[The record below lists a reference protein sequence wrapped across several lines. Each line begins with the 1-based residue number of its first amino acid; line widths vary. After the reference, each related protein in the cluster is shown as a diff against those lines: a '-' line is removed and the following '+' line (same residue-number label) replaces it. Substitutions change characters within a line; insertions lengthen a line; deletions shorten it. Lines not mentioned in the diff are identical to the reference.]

1 LSLTQ
6 VKSHASASAE
16 PARDGED
23 QDARGRISIFIRL
36 VGSGVTDDAT
46 VLYGYSLVRG
56 ARGVHVHGRRWV
68 EMLVT
73 DCTNHAVLLVP
84 GKK

>member
-23 QDARGRISIFIRL
+23 QDARGHISIFIRL
-36 VGSGVTDDAT
+36 VGSGVTGDAT
-46 VLYGYSLVRG
+46 VLYGYSLVDAPEVSTFRG
-56 ARGVHVHGRRWV
+56 ADGWR
-68 EMLVT
+68 
-73 DCTNHAVLLVP
+73 C
-84 GKK
+84 